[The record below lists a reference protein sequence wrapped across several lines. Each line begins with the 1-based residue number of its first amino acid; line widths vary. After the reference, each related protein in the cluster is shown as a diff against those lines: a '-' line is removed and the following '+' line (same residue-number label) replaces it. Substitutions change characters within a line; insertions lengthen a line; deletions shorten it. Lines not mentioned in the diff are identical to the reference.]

1 MNRIFRTASCFMT
14 TALLSIG
21 VTAQTANGGIDAK
34 MLNELKESYKPTTAE
49 KALQNV
55 MLSNSIKVLSL
66 NQENLNELDT
76 YFSHSV
82 PSKGI
87 TDQKSSGRCW
97 LFTGMN
103 VLRAKMIASEDLGA
117 FEFSQVYNFFYD
129 QLEKSNL
136 FLQGIIDTR
145 KKPYD
150 DRTVEWL
157 FKHPLSDGGT
167 FTGVADLIAKYGIV
181 PKGIMK
187 ESYTSE
193 NTSAF
198 SALLQTKLR
207 EFALELRQAHENGKK
222 EKDLQNMKKEQ
233 LKVVYKMLAQVYG
246 VPPTEF
252 TWAPKDAN
260 GKYREEPQKYTPRS
274 FYEKYLNINMQDDY
288 VMFMNDP
295 SRPYW
300 KSYEIEY
307 DRHVYDGH
315 NWLYINL
322 PIEEIKK
329 MAIAS
334 IKDSTMMYFS
344 CDVGKF
350 LDTKRGTLDIDNYI
364 YEEMFGTEFG
374 MDKKERII
382 TFDSGSSHAMTLKA
396 VDIDKNGNTVKW
408 QVENSWGANSGFQ
421 GTLIMTDEWFNEYMF
436 RLVVDK
442 KYVPENILKIL
453 NEKPT
458 MLPAWDPMFTP
469 EE

>member
-1 MNRIFRTASCFMT
+1 MRKTILFSCIA
-14 TALLSIG
+14 TALMLPAG
-21 VTAQTANGGIDAK
+21 ATAQNNGGIDSQ
-34 MLNELKESYKPTTAE
+34 MLKELSDSYKPTTAE
-49 KALQNV
+49 KALQNIL
-55 MLSNSIKVLSL
+55 LSQPIKELAL

-87 TDQKSSGRCW
+87 TNQKSSGRCW
-97 LFTGMN
+97 LFTGLN
-103 VLRAKMIASEDLGA
+103 VMRAKMIASENLSA
-117 FEFSQVYNFFYD
+117 FEFSQVYNFFFD

-145 KKPYD
+145 KKPID

-157 FKHPLSDGGT
+157 LQHPLSDGGT
-167 FTGVADLIAKYGIV
+167 FTGVADLVAKYGVV
-181 PKGIMK
+181 PKGVMK
-187 ESYTSE
+187 ETYSSD
-193 NTSAF
+193 NTNAF
-198 SALLQTKLR
+198 SSLLIRKLR
-207 EFALELRQAHENGKK
+207 EFAIRLRQAHENGSK
-222 EKDLQNMKKEQ
+222 EKELQNMKKEQ
-233 LKVVYKMLAQVYG
+233 LKTVYKMLANVYG

-260 GKYREEPQKYTPRS
+260 GKYREEPQLYTPKS
-274 FYEKYLNINMQDDY
+274 FYEKFVNINMQDDY

-295 SRPYW
+295 ARPYW
-300 KSYEIEY
+300 KCYEIEY
-307 DRHVYDGH
+307 DRHLYDGH

-322 PIEEIKK
+322 PLEEIKA

-344 CDVGKF
+344 CDVGKY
-350 LDTKRGTLDIDNYI
+350 LNSERGTLDLANFKYN
-364 YEEMFGTEFG
+364 ELFGIEFG
-374 MDKKERII
+374 MDKRERIMS
-382 TFDSGSSHAMTLKA
+382 FDSGSSHAMTLKA
-396 VDIDKNGNTVKW
+396 VDLDNDGKPKKW
-408 QVENSWGANSGFQ
+408 QVENSWGPKSGFN

-442 KYVPENILKIL
+442 KYVPVKVLDVLKQ
-453 NEKPT
+453 KPT

>member
-1 MNRIFRTASCFMT
+1 MNRILKTASCFIA
-14 TALLSIG
+14 TALLSAG
-21 VTAQTANGGIDAK
+21 ATAQTAAGGIDAK
-34 MLNELKESYKPTTAE
+34 TLKELSDSYKPTTAE

-55 MLSNSIKVLSL
+55 MLSKPIKELSL
-66 NQENLNELDT
+66 NQENLNEFDT

-97 LFTGMN
+97 LFTGLN
-103 VLRAKMIASEDLGA
+103 VLRAKMIASEELGA

-136 FLQGIIDTR
+136 FLQGVIDTR
-145 KKPYD
+145 KNPYD

-157 FKHPLSDGGT
+157 FKNPLSDGGT
-167 FTGVADLIAKYGIV
+167 FTGVADLVAKYGIV
-181 PKGIMK
+181 PKGVMK
-187 ESYTSE
+187 ESYTSD

-198 SALLQTKLR
+198 SALLKTKLR
-207 EFALELRQAHENGKK
+207 EFGLELRKAHDSGKK
-222 EKDLQNMKKEQ
+222 EKELLNIKKEQ

-274 FYEKYLNINMQDDY
+274 FYEKYLNINLQDDY

-350 LDTKRGTLDIDNYI
+350 LDSKRGTLDIDNYI

-374 MDKKERII
+374 MDKKERIV
-382 TFDSGSSHAMTLKA
+382 TFDSGSSHAMTLTA

-408 QVENSWGANSGFQ
+408 QVENSWGVGSGFQ
-421 GTLIMTDEWFNEYMF
+421 GTLIMTDEWFDEYMF

-442 KYVPENILKIL
+442 KYIPENILKIL

-458 MLPAWDPMFTP
+458 MLPAWDPRFTP